1 MGGIEI
7 GPAGALVFINLVGFE
22 VDDDDAFF
30 GFKQAVDDAA
40 DDNGFVFI
48 VGMKVGGGINLV
60 GGQSKSEGPF
70 ALEGGAVLEQASAQ
84 GISEKSGDVG

>member
-1 MGGIEI
+1 MTTTAAESALKIERYV
-7 GPAGALVFINLVGFE
+7 AGRCFPPPGTPISSTGVAPVMLPLSS
-22 VDDDDAFF
+22 A
-30 GFKQAVDDAA
+30 
-40 DDNGFVFI
+40 
-48 VGMKVGGGINLV
+48 GMKVGGGINLV